1 MSGLENLSKQVKSGN
16 MLKPWI
22 MLGPFNQ
29 DMSSAVAG
37 LSCFEDKGSMVGRTA
52 MNEVLVEALKILALA
67 PT

>member
-1 MSGLENLSKQVKSGN
+1 
-16 MLKPWI
+16 
-22 MLGPFNQ
+22 
-29 DMSSAVAG
+29 MSSAVAG